1 MAENKLNL
9 LEDFAPISTEEWK
22 AKIVTD
28 LKGADFDKKLVWRTP
43 EGFNVQPFYR
53 LEDVQDLKT
62 TESAPG
68 HYPFVRGTKTNNE
81 WLVRQNLC
89 AKDAAAANAKAL
101 DILMKGVDSLGFKL
115 DKTQLSADYIA
126 TLLKGIYADVI
137 PLNFTV
143 CVGRA
148 EEFITLLADY
158 FKAQGYDTKKLRGSI
173 NVDPINKML
182 TKGKN
187 LTKEQV
193 ASKIASVVKLAAEL
207 LPKYRVIGVNSLS
220 LNNAGAYCAQ
230 ELGYAL
236 AWGNQYME
244 MLTEAG
250 VDAATAGKAIRFN
263 MGIGGNYFMEIAKFR
278 AARMLWAM
286 IVRQYEP
293 ICNCSGSADGS
304 SASDCGCEKVDGKY
318 CPCAMKMNVSAQ
330 TSEFNMTIFD
340 AYVNLLRSQT
350 EAMSAAIAGVDE
362 ITVTPFDV
370 TYKQPDDFSE
380 RIARNQQLLLREE
393 SHFDKVVD
401 PAAGSYYIE
410 TLTNNIA
417 AEAWKLFLDI
427 QEKGGMFEL
436 VKTEQ
441 VQKAMQENLTKRL
454 ADVAKRKETLLGT
467 NQFPN
472 FNEKTEGKIV
482 LDKQVCGCGCQ
493 SDESRL
499 ATLPRLRAAEQFEQ
513 LRLATEQAAHQPV
526 AFMLTIGNLAMRL
539 ARSQFSCNFFACAG
553 YKVIDN
559 NGFKTVADGIEAAR
573 KAGADIIVLCSS
585 DDEYAEFAPEAWEIL
600 KDAKE
605 MFVVA
610 GAPACMED
618 LQKLGIEHF
627 IHVRVNVLETLQ
639 KFNQQLLK

>member
-1 MAENKLNL
+1 MAENKLHL
-9 LEDFAPISTEEWK
+9 LEDFAPVSTQEWK
-22 AKIVTD
+22 DKIITD

-53 LEDVQDLKT
+53 LEDIQDLKT

-68 HYPFVRGTKTNNE
+68 KYPFVRGIKTNNE
-81 WLVRQNLC
+81 WHVRQNIC
-89 AKDAAAANAKAL
+89 AKDAAKANAKAL
-101 DILMKGVDSLGFKL
+101 DVLMKGVDSLGFKL
-115 DKTQLSADYIA
+115 DKHQLSKEYIQ

-137 PLNFTV
+137 ELNFNI
-143 CVGRA
+143 CPGRA
-148 EEFITLLADY
+148 EELIELLVGY
-158 FKAQGYDTKKLRGSI
+158 FKEQGFDLNAVRGSI
-173 NVDPINKML
+173 NVDPISKML
-182 TKGKN
+182 KKGKPFSR
-187 LTKEQV
+187 EMV
-193 ASKIASVVKLAAEL
+193 ASKVASVVSFAAGH
-207 LPKYRVIGVNSLS
+207 LPKYRVIGVNSVS

-250 VDAATAGKAIRFN
+250 IDAATAGKSIKFN

-293 ICNCSGSADGS
+293 ICNCGDS
-304 SASDCGCEKVDGKY
+304 CKCEKVDGKY
-318 CPCAMKMNVSAQ
+318 CPCAMKMHVCAE

-362 ITVTPFDV
+362 IVVTPFDI
-370 TYKQPDDFSE
+370 TYKEPDDFSE

-427 QEKGGMFEL
+427 QDKGGMFEM
-436 VKTEQ
+436 VKSGA
-441 VQKAMQENLTKRL
+441 VQAAMQENLTKRL
-454 ADVAKRKETLLGT
+454 QDVAKRKETLLGT

-482 LDKQVCGCGCQ
+482 KEACGCKCGCAN
-493 SDESRL
+493 EEGERL
-499 ATLPRLRAAEQFEQ
+499 ATLPRLRAAEQFEE
-513 LRLATEQAAHQPV
+513 LRLQTEAAEHQPV

-559 NGFKTVADGIEAAR
+559 NGFKTVSEGIEAAR

-600 KDAKE
+600 KDSKE
-605 MFVVA
+605 LFVVA

-618 LQKLGIEHF
+618 LQKLGIENF
-627 IHVRVNVLETLQ
+627 IHVRVNVLETL
-639 KFNQQLLK
+639 KSFNQKLLK